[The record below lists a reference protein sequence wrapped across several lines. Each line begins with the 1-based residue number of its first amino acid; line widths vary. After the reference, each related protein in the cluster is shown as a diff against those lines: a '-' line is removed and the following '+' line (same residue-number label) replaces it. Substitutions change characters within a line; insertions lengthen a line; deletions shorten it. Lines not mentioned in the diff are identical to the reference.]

1 MRLGAALG
9 LPDDRIAAGLAHV
22 EHAGASHELDLR
34 SMNSALWQCG
44 WGNFLV
50 NMIGFD
56 GTGLTPDHVSWARD
70 HFVNH
75 VRSAG
80 PFPPLRCGHQPYG
93 VLPVT
98 SLDLWQPRA
107 AEPLARDTAL
117 RTLLL
122 DLRDQVWRTHLADV
136 PRVGARHDPP
146 DPDADLAD
154 VMRADAQSNSYFAR
168 GVLGRHYLQHL
179 RAFIG
184 ENLAAN
190 GFIAAQD
197 AIASKLLARLGITWR
212 PRLAR
217 AAYADMTWRVASPL
231 IQNGEVS
238 PWRMLEPNYI
248 AALLAL
254 PTIDAL
260 IAARPDPAA
269 TDNATS
275 LLQALLR
282 HALLREIAS
291 RRGADRRERA
301 GHRSRGHAARCR
313 ADRSRDRRRT
323 VDDLAAP
330 ARADGGAN
338 HRHPDDPHV
347 HRRADEL
354 RCAGGGGARR
364 YAAQPRASPG
374 ARQRDAAVV
383 DAGHARPFDASA
395 RCVDHFVRDQAPRDD
410 ARGIAEGPVRRRLR
424 LGREPAA
431 GTGHR
436 AGDTARRRSGAAVR
450 EHR

>member
-1 MRLGAALG
+1 
-9 LPDDRIAAGLAHV
+9 
-22 EHAGASHELDLR
+22 
-34 SMNSALWQCG
+34 
-44 WGNFLV
+44 
-50 NMIGFD
+50 MIGFD

-117 RTLLL
+117 RTLLV

-197 AIASKLLARLGITWR
+197 GIASKLLARLGITWR

-269 TDNATS
+269 TLDRRAPDWGASSPFFGMLGASKLTAS
-275 LLQALLR
+275 AGAHLRGPSCARTDAWISMLLR
-282 HALLREIAS
+282 QLILMMS
-291 RRGADRRERA
+291 
-301 GHRSRGHAARCR
+301 
-313 ADRSRDRRRT
+313 
-323 VDDLAAP
+323 
-330 ARADGGAN
+330 
-338 HRHPDDPHV
+338 
-347 HRRADEL
+347 
-354 RCAGGGGARR
+354 
-364 YAAQPRASPG
+364 
-374 ARQRDAAVV
+374 
-383 DAGHARPFDASA
+383 
-395 RCVDHFVRDQAPRDD
+395 
-410 ARGIAEGPVRRRLR
+410 
-424 LGREPAA
+424 
-431 GTGHR
+431 
-436 AGDTARRRSGAAVR
+436 
-450 EHR
+450 